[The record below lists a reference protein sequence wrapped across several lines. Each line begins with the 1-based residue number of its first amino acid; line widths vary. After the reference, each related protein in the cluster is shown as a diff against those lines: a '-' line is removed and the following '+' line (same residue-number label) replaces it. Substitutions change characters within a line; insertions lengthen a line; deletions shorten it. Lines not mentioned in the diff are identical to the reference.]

1 MIPRFALIVLL
12 LTSALSVA
20 QPVPSQL
27 AEDTAQIED
36 NSFLVEEAF
45 NQEKNVI
52 QHISS
57 FTRLWD
63 SKDWAYTFTQEWPFP
78 GHEKHQLSYTLVMTS
93 PGAFPESG
101 AGFGDTALNYR
112 YQLIGGG
119 GKRFSFSPRVSV
131 LLPTGNSRLGR
142 GVGGTGYQTNLPFS
156 IYLNRK
162 FITHLNAGAT
172 FVPHAKNV
180 IGDRAMATGYN
191 LGQSLIWLA
200 KPRFNVMLETIW
212 TGSEAVIAQDRTQ
225 RSHNWLISPGIRWA
239 HNFKSGLQIVPGVAV
254 PVGAGPS
261 AGEKGLIIYLSF
273 EHPIGPT
280 DAN

>member
-1 MIPRFALIVLL
+1 MIPRFALIVIL

-20 QPVPSQL
+20 QPVPSQP
-27 AEDTAQIED
+27 AEGTAQIED

-45 NQEKNVI
+45 NQERNVI

-119 GKRFSFSPRVSV
+119 GKQFSFSPRVSV
-131 LLPTGNSRLGR
+131 LLPTGNS
-142 GVGGTGYQTNLPFS
+142 
-156 IYLNRK
+156 
-162 FITHLNAGAT
+162 
-172 FVPHAKNV
+172 
-180 IGDRAMATGYN
+180 
-191 LGQSLIWLA
+191 
-200 KPRFNVMLETIW
+200 
-212 TGSEAVIAQDRTQ
+212 
-225 RSHNWLISPGIRWA
+225 
-239 HNFKSGLQIVPGVAV
+239 
-254 PVGAGPS
+254 
-261 AGEKGLIIYLSF
+261 
-273 EHPIGPT
+273 
-280 DAN
+280 